1 MRAYVL
7 THVRDDVLLRCLA
20 ALVARER
27 ATTAE
32 LLAHI
37 AEVDARKLYLPAAY
51 ASMHA
56 YCVGELHLSEDAAY
70 KRIQAARAGRRF
82 PVLFEAVAEGRLHL
96 AGVCLLAPY
105 LTPENVDELVAAAT
119 HCRKSEIEAWLA
131 RRFGPAPSHG
141 PTAQLAPGQV
151 AAPGSPA
158 EVAAQLAPGQV
169 SAPGSSTEPTVQL
182 APASGQLAPG
192 QVALP
197 SADRIVIHLAM
208 GERTHAKLCY
218 AQALLSHA
226 LPSGDVGAVLDR
238 ALDALIAQLERRK
251 FAAQA
256 RPRVEPGGSMP
267 QGKARRPGS
276 LPPRTLPAHVR
287 RAVWER
293 DRGRCTFR
301 SDSGRSCGS
310 PRFLEFDHV
319 EPVARGGRAT
329 IEGLRLR
336 CRAHNQYEAER
347 VFGSRFMHRKRERL
361 APSGR
366 TGGSEHQRPAAAT
379 ATNRRKAAAAAAAQR
394 RGLVAAPAATPDRL
408 VAHMGQSRPEA
419 PTPVAPALPA
429 EHALQ
434 IWNALRGLG
443 FRASEARRG
452 VEYAATMGEGTLEH
466 HLRAALQVL
475 VRGPAFQF
483 A

>member
-7 THVRDDVLLRCLA
+7 TQLRDEVLLRDLTV
-20 ALVARER
+20 LVARER

-70 KRIQAARAGRRF
+70 KRIQAARAARRF
-82 PVLFEAVAEGRLHL
+82 PVLFEALAEGRLHL

-105 LTPENVDELVAAAT
+105 LMPENVDELVAAAT
-119 HCRKSEIEAWLA
+119 HRRKFEIEAWLA
-131 RRFGPAPSHG
+131 RRFGLVASLQASG
-141 PTAQLAPGQV
+141 QLAPGQV

-158 EVAAQLAPGQV
+158 EVAAQLAPWQV

-182 APASGQLAPG
+182 AAASAQLAPG

-197 SADRIVIHLAM
+197 SPDRIAIHLTL
-208 GERTHAKLCY
+208 GEGTHAKLCH

-226 LPSGDVGAVLDR
+226 LPSGDVAQVLDR

-251 FAAQA
+251 FAATA
-256 RPRVEPGGSMP
+256 RPRVDPEGAMP
-267 QGKARRPGS
+267 RGPIPYRSPLLR
-276 LPPRTLPAHVR
+276 RTLPAHVR

-301 SDSGRSCGS
+301 SASGHSCGS
-310 PRFLEFDHV
+310 RRFLEFDHV
-319 EPVARGGRAT
+319 EPVARGGQARVK
-329 IEGLRLR
+329 GLRLR

-347 VFGSRFMHRKRERL
+347 VFGSEFMRRKRERL
-361 APSGR
+361 AR
-366 TGGSEHQRPAAAT
+366 RAHAT
-379 ATNRRKAAAAAAAQR
+379 LGDHHGPAAAAATDCRKPAATSAER
-394 RGLVAAPAATPDRL
+394 RRRLVAAPAATPDRL
-408 VAHMGQSRPEA
+408 VGHMGQSRPEA
-419 PTPVAPALPA
+419 PTPEAPTLPA
-429 EHALQ
+429 EHAWQ

-443 FRASEARRG
+443 FRAGEARRG
-452 VEYAATMGEGTLEH
+452 VEYAATMGDVTLEH
-466 HLRAALQVL
+466 RLRAALQL
-475 VRGPAFQF
+475 LGRGPALQF